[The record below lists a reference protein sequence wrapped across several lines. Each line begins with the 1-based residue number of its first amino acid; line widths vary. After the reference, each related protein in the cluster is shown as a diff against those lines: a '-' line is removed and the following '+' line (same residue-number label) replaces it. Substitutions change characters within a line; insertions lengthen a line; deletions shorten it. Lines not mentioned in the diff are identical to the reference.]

1 MIFSQITKQYEN
13 LTEAGLLNFSDDIKY
28 QINSRV
34 QNTNCTQAEIQSFFN
49 YLSDILYSLDC
60 ILKTHNLFI
69 KVYDDQ
75 SKPYIIKI
83 IKELINWIIN
93 NQSIFDFINGI
104 SHLYFISKQQKI
116 FIREL
121 NILQHKFL
129 NKDYQIALLN
139 RDNLINKINNCS
151 IVIDLTKEEL
161 ELIKITDFGITE
173 QLIINS
179 PKDFNKT
186 MQIKDAQLRKKIKNQ
201 YFEKLEKELG
211 QNFLFYLTNNLF
223 LREHSK
229 GEIIPELSNNNPT
242 ETPKQIRDN
251 INELIKSFDS
261 LIDISPTIDI
271 YDIYYSLNSYCHEY
285 FPGYYAEV
293 FNSKT
298 LPAQLMCLIQKNL
311 FLTVQGHGPVQGPGY
326 VPGPGPCQCPVPGS
340 GTCQRLNKTDKTDH
354 INNNSNNNSNNN
366 QIMGF
371 SILISLNPEVS
382 NRVIGEILF
391 DLQNSNYEK
400 NTMELFIL
408 NQSCQS
414 GCLFEPLHKSD
425 VLIDSIKED
434 INSTKSFY
442 SIQKKQKKNSI
453 CTACIYGNLEPGIDI
468 EILQQLLDLI
478 SQAIAIF
485 LSCHS
490 YYTPSINTY
499 ETHNIFKLFVKKL
512 ILTPSNI
519 QLLAKHS
526 KINFSDL
533 IQGVMLDTIF
543 KIKYL
548 CVNSIF
554 ETFINSTPDMLDYL
568 RECLVNNS
576 INEPIHL
583 FKVIYSN
590 YYHQIM
596 NSSESLTLVDFEPII
611 NIKNFEVNNYYSNSY
626 QQLKHLAIALSLLNE
641 YANSFTVKDKK
652 RVITK
657 VFLMT
662 QNRIFQEKVSVSDL
676 AIFLNLMHKKVS
688 IHHSIEKSETSTQKS
703 SDCNSATVDIAKDV
717 LI

>member
-1 MIFSQITKQYEN
+1 MIFSQIAKQYEN

-28 QINSRV
+28 QLNSRV

-93 NQSIFDFINGI
+93 NQSIFDFINGV

-121 NILQHKFL
+121 NILQHKSL

-139 RDNLINKINNCS
+139 RDNLINKINNCP
-151 IVIDLTKEEL
+151 IVIELTKEEM
-161 ELIKITDFGITE
+161 ELIKIIDFGITE

-186 MQIKDAQLRKKIKNQ
+186 MQIKNAQLRKKIKNQ

-211 QNFLFYLTNNLF
+211 QNFLFYLINNLF

-229 GEIIPELSNNNPT
+229 GEIIPELSSNNNNHNNA

-261 LIDISPTIDI
+261 LIDISPAIDI

-298 LPAQLMCLIQKNL
+298 LPAQLMFLIQKNL
-311 FLTVQGHGPVQGPGY
+311 FLNVLGH
-326 VPGPGPCQCPVPGS
+326 VPGPGPGQVPGKRS
-340 GTCQRLNKTDKTDH
+340 NKTFKTEH
-354 INNNSNNNSNNN
+354 INKNNNNNN
-366 QIMGF
+366 PIIGF

-453 CTACIYGNLEPGIDI
+453 CTACIYGNLKPNIDI

-512 ILTPSNI
+512 ILTPGNI

-554 ETFINSTPDMLDYL
+554 ETFINSTSDMLDYL

-652 RVITK
+652 SVITK

-662 QNRIFQEKVSVSDL
+662 QNRTFQEKVSVSDL

-703 SDCNSATVDIAKDV
+703 SVCNSATVDIAKDV